1 MAEPILSYE
10 LKSLINKIKQEYV
23 IEFPIQ
29 VITLNYLLLAILD
42 EKSCEG
48 YSVISKLMMEAT
60 INEFKQYVID
70 RIMIDGTESIKQ
82 NDKPEFSNIYD
93 TLAVSI
99 SDNGSSVVTSALML
113 NAIVSYDTDVAKQ
126 LTKLGVTPDQVSD
139 TVIAYNTTSNNSNKE
154 IKANKWNK
162 KKPKAGDEPK
172 VKPETAKSTGIQGSR
187 VIPNENNIVETNCKN
202 LVRMASTGIYNDLI
216 GYDDI
221 IEHIF
226 NCFGK
231 YERNTVAIVGPSGV
245 GKTAVVQ
252 ILARKLYEQNCPNQF
267 KDKYLMLFNDV
278 ITNLVVKEM
287 SKLGK
292 YIAFIDKVENMFA
305 TKENEGNAYLFLSE
319 LFTTQNICTIFTI
332 SETAYAKYIKSK
344 PDFDRLVNK
353 IDISAPNDQ
362 FLFDIV
368 RAKANIYE
376 NYNSVV
382 FDDDSISESIRL
394 AKRFIGNEECPASA
408 LNILDTTSSYVRLK
422 EGENV
427 ELVKLRERL
436 KVIEQ
441 EKNGIQNSSAAEDF
455 DRKDMLIREEIEI
468 NQQMSNIES
477 NLSKTQ
483 PKIHVSITDM
493 REAVSQ
499 MLNIPITEADD
510 NEKNKLKTLSDN
522 LKSVVIGQDEAIGDI
537 VRAVRRQRVGLSN
550 PDKPIVMLF
559 VGTTGVGKSFLAKRL
574 AHEMFGDEKK
584 IVRLDMSEY
593 SDKTSA
599 AKLYGTSPGYVG
611 YDDGGV
617 LTEAIKKNKRCVLL
631 LDEIEKAN
639 DEVFNVFLQIFDE
652 GRLTDNKGTTVDFKN
667 VIIIMTSNVGAKDVA
682 EKMAHIG
689 FNAHDEENRDKDII
703 KKSIKSTFK
712 PEFINRIDNICY
724 FNKLTDD
731 SLKQIIKN
739 EIMKVNTKVEN
750 LGYKLDDS
758 ILDGKLVE
766 SVFEKVKCESEY
778 GARPILREIEFQLED
793 KLTDY
798 IINNDIEKGFVF
810 KYNDIY

>member
-172 VKPETAKSTGIQGSR
+172 VKPEMAKSAGIQASR

-202 LVRMASTGIYNDLI
+202 LVRIASTGIYNDLI

-267 KDKYLMLFNDV
+267 KDKYLMQFNDV

-739 EIMKVNTKVEN
+739 EILKVNTKVEN

-758 ILDGKLVE
+758 ILDGKVVE